1 MNSITKNSKQE
12 LWQKIASPLY
22 PFYLS
27 IARAIRRNRLLIR
40 ILFKVRLPRSDRR
53 KISWDF
59 TTIMMKHAI
68 GKRIT
73 NANTSVLEIGV
84 GQAALLCI
92 YLVRTSGIQPDGV
105 DIIADRVKQ
114 SHRIARYNSIS
125 LRLWQSDLFE
135 RVENKYDFIFW
146 NASYIPTEFG
156 KQYNLTHSSDLGDC
170 RAWDGGSNG
179 TDAIVRFLT
188 QAPDYLTPQGE
199 ILLGVNRFYVP
210 GETISRIL
218 KTTSLTLV
226 DRISRMFNPSVVY
239 VLHLKGTKNAT

>member
-1 MNSITKNSKQE
+1 
-12 LWQKIASPLY
+12 
-22 PFYLS
+22 
-27 IARAIRRNRLLIR
+27 
-40 ILFKVRLPRSDRR
+40 
-53 KISWDF
+53 
-59 TTIMMKHAI
+59 MMKHAI
-68 GKRIT
+68 GKRLT
-73 NANTSVLEIGV
+73 NANASVLEIGV

-92 YLVRTSGIQPDGV
+92 YLVRTSGIRPDGI

-114 SHRIARYNSIS
+114 SQRIARYNSIS

-156 KQYNLTHSSDLGDC
+156 KQYNLTHSSDLGDS

-188 QAPDYLTPQGE
+188 RAPDYLTPQGE

-226 DRISRMFNPSVVY
+226 DRISRLFNPSVVY

>member
-40 ILFKVRLPRSDRR
+40 ILFKVRLPRSNRG

-59 TTIMMKHAI
+59 TTIMMKQAI
-68 GKRIT
+68 DQRLT
-73 NANTSVLEIGV
+73 NTNSSVLEIGV

-92 YLVRTSGIQPDGV
+92 YLVRTSGIQPDGI
-105 DIIADRVKQ
+105 DIIAERVKQ
-114 SHRIARYNSIS
+114 SQRIARYNSIS

-146 NASYIPTEFG
+146 NASYIPTDFG
-156 KQYNLTHSSDLGDC
+156 KQYNLTHNSDLGDS

-188 QAPDYLTPQGE
+188 LAPDYLTPQGE
-199 ILLGVNRFYVP
+199 ILLGVNRFYIS
-210 GETISRIL
+210 GETMSQIL

-226 DRISRMFNPSVVY
+226 KRISRLFNPSVVY
-239 VLHLKGTKNAT
+239 VLHLKESRNGT